1 MKFRCRSLRNFTL
14 RTTSGRHG
22 FRVQAEIYSME
33 KVLNRLF
40 HHWIIS
46 VEIMT
51 TVIWWGG
58 VCVCVSGLICWVW
71 IFEDRGV
78 LYCKRKT
85 PSASQNAISKLQS
98 LPWGKTKLPIALI
111 RWQKLMK
118 KVLRLLKGK
127 NYWWLFSRRHKW
139 LGAFFRA
146 SLSRISFLFLLEL
159 AYRGSKSLWELF
171 FLPPLTHFKSW
182 AAG

>member
-1 MKFRCRSLRNFTL
+1 MNTCGEANEKQMLGPLESQQDWGQVLGRSGVWSQSLPK
-14 RTTSGRHG
+14 S
-22 FRVQAEIYSME
+22 
-33 KVLNRLF
+33 
-40 HHWIIS
+40 
-46 VEIMT
+46 
-51 TVIWWGG
+51 IWWGG

-111 RWQKLMK
+111 RGQKLMK

-159 AYRGSKSLWELF
+159 AYRGSKSLWELVF
-171 FLPPLTHFKSW
+171 CLL
-182 AAG
+182 